1 MQAWGW
7 WAKSFLRAQGLEVFP
22 PGGEDPSVGSSCD
35 EVLGDSERGGGGGAG
50 VGGAG
55 GVCGVGLGRGVRQ
68 VA

>member
-1 MQAWGW
+1 MGLVGEE
-7 WAKSFLRAQGLEVFP
+7 FLRAQGLEVFP